1 VARQLILMA
10 YAGMAAERLVD
21 PDAPDCHGA
30 SDERNAFQL
39 SRTYRVQPRH
49 LSFVGDAQHWEF
61 LGRLQNKARGLVLR
75 LRAPIAR
82 LADELLSRTTLT
94 WLEVEAVVGPLIPM
108 R

>member
-1 VARQLILMA
+1 
-10 YAGMAAERLVD
+10 
-21 PDAPDCHGA
+21 
-30 SDERNAFQL
+30 
-39 SRTYRVQPRH
+39 
-49 LSFVGDAQHWEF
+49 
-61 LGRLQNKARGLVLR
+61 